1 MHRSRS
7 LPHLLLATVVLV
19 WGGSFAAIKAL
30 VDHGLHAPDIA
41 VGRYLIAAPGFGIAL
56 AAAGGMPGLTR
67 RDAVRVIVA
76 GLFVVAVYHLAL
88 NAGERTTT
96 AGTASVVIAAAPAM
110 ALAMSLG
117 LGLES
122 FSRRRA
128 AGLTVAFAGVVVVI
142 VLGSGEHVSLDSVR
156 GPLLVLLAASSF
168 AAYNVLVKPLLGR
181 FDPVAV
187 SAATSLVG
195 TAALLPFGLSGTASR
210 LGDVDAGDLALIAYL
225 GLVCT
230 LAGYVPWTIGLRR
243 LDPSRA
249 VAYLYG
255 VPVVAVAVGA
265 ITLGESVTGWLAL
278 GGLLVVGGVALSQ

>member
-1 MHRSRS
+1 M
-7 LPHLLLATVVLV
+7 LA

-30 VDHGLHAPDIA
+30 VDHGLEAPDVAI
-41 VGRYLIAAPGFGIAL
+41 GRYLVAAPGFGIAL

-67 RDAVRVIVA
+67 RDGLRVVA
-76 GLFVVAVYHLAL
+76 AGVFVVTVYHLAL

-110 ALAMSLG
+110 ALLMSLG
-117 LGLES
+117 LGLED

-128 AGLTVAFAGVVVVI
+128 AGLAVAFAGVVVVI
-142 VLGSGEHVSLDSVR
+142 VLGSGQSVSLDTVR
-156 GPLLVLLAASSF
+156 GPLLVLVAASSF

-187 SAATSLVG
+187 SAATALVG
-195 TAALLPFGLSGTASR
+195 TLALLPFGASGTAGR
-210 LGDVDAGDLALIAYL
+210 LGGMSSGDLALVVFL

-230 LAGYVPWTIGLRR
+230 LAGYLLWTIALRF

-255 VPVVAVAVGA
+255 VPVVAVTVGA
-265 ITLGESVTGWLAL
+265 VTLGESVTGWLAL